1 MSKIFK
7 LFVLSLCLFMISIP
21 CFAGNL
27 LQQEYET
34 QKAAKVSSNPMTSN
48 YTKEALLKNDYE
60 TYLNGGNS
68 FYKELITQK
77 EKQMKQRTANNLNLR
92 YVDLMLKQYDLIV
105 RSFNTNLFHLNKIN
119 VDDSEYSQLDN
130 EVKLLIFS
138 FNVLAD

>member
-34 QKAAKVSSNPMTSN
+34 QKASEVSSNPMTSN

-60 TYLNGGNS
+60 GYLNGGRSLFGMIRYIQEESPKNS
-68 FYKELITQK
+68 LDFKY
-77 EKQMKQRTANNLNLR
+77 A
-92 YVDLMLKQYDLIV
+92 DLMLKQYNMYV
-105 RSFNTNLFHLNKIN
+105 KTYNQKIFQLKKII
-119 VDDSEYSQLDN
+119 VDDTDY
-130 EVKLLIFS
+130 KLLKENTKEVIS
-138 FNVLAD
+138 VFNLIAY